1 MPTITL
7 QVNDNV
13 YEKFQWLLSHF
24 HKDEID
30 IMHPSKEEFDY
41 ISDEKMQELKNI
53 SNNYKSGK
61 KDEFVEYK
69 L

>member
-30 IMHPSKEEFDY
+30 KFDY
-41 ISDEKMQELKNI
+41 ISDENVQELKNI
-53 SNNYKSGK
+53 SNDYKSGK
-61 KDEFVEYK
+61 QDEFVEYK

>member
-1 MPTITL
+1 
-7 QVNDNV
+7 V

-30 IMHPSKEEFDY
+30 KFDY
-41 ISDEKMQELKNI
+41 ISDENVQELKNI
-53 SNNYKSGK
+53 SNDYKSDK
-61 KDEFVEYK
+61 QDEFVEYK

>member
-30 IMHPSKEEFDY
+30 IMHPNKEN
-41 ISDEKMQELKNI
+41 IAKKTTRKN
-53 SNNYKSGK
+53 K
-61 KDEFVEYK
+61 KPPHE
-69 L
+69 